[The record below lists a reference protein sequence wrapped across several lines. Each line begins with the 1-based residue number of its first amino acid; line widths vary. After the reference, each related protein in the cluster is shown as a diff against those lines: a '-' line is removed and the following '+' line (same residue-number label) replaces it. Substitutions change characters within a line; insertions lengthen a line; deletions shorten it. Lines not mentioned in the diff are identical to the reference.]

1 MSDVSRR
8 KGEGGGVQTVELGRM
23 TLSSKEVRGRES
35 KKETRVRQQ
44 EEPSEMK
51 AVIKRLQISRKGFPG
66 CCLQL
71 ADHTLRG

>member
-51 AVIKRLQISRKGFPG
+51 AVIKRLASDKYRGISQRLP
-66 CCLQL
+66 
-71 ADHTLRG
+71 ATY